1 MNHVTTTTKMDYN
14 AINFKNKDVDRFS
27 TRFGNGDPIKGST
40 GSARETK
47 KNESGVLTTKQ
58 NNALNEGIEKQS
70 GNIKYKGVS
79 ETKEPKDWRE
89 KSRIGALVGGTP
101 YVGGKDKGGKKNCVV
116 KEGKGGR
123 PNYNKMDDSCKNPN
137 AK

>member
-1 MNHVTTTTKMDYN
+1 MAKDYN
-14 AINFKNKDVDRFS
+14 AINFKNKDIDRFS
-27 TRFGNGDPIKGST
+27 TRFGNGDPKKKADQTSAPAPTIPEFEIVAPKST
-40 GSARETK
+40 E
-47 KNESGVLTTKQ
+47 
-58 NNALNEGIEKQS
+58 
-70 GNIKYKGVS
+70 
-79 ETKEPKDWRE
+79 KDWRE